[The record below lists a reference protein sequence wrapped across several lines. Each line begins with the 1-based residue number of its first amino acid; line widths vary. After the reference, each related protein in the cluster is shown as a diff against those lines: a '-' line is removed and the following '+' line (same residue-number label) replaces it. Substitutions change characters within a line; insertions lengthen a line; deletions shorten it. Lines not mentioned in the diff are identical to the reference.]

1 MVLSEFGRDRV
12 EFQRYE
18 GLMSPEIKRQDLP
31 LGNQHVQKMQAA
43 MAALDWISKVG
54 KFKDL
59 WGMLKK
65 AEHNQLKYDRMY
77 APLIRLIEEV
87 LSGGRRLNE
96 LTRYLQDALQLSDGA
111 VQNILWSPPRSIMFE
126 FLPSL
131 LRNLRTRWSVNGVE
145 WAGLRPSQPHDES
158 EQHRS
163 TTRSGIHPAKPVQ
176 RVEFAGTGHSPEAW
190 T

>member
-1 MVLSEFGRDRV
+1 RDRV

-96 LTRYLQDALQLSDGA
+96 LTRYLQ
-111 VQNILWSPPRSIMFE
+111 
-126 FLPSL
+126 
-131 LRNLRTRWSVNGVE
+131 
-145 WAGLRPSQPHDES
+145 
-158 EQHRS
+158 
-163 TTRSGIHPAKPVQ
+163 
-176 RVEFAGTGHSPEAW
+176 
-190 T
+190 